1 MLKNIRVLFYIISG
15 CAFSSVYAQAATVT
29 NDIVSPSPAELVEEV
44 TEVETVPADVP
55 VEVVSVET
63 EEVSLVSEDVEE
75 TVGSEL
81 IDFSCVDMA
90 LPEVIRLFTRASGAN
105 IVATT
110 TEELKEAKVTVELKQ
125 VQWKP
130 ALNSILNMHNYEL
143 IQEDPTV
150 EIYVVGVKQ
159 PNALP
164 PISVETMFL
173 KYTTTGEMLPIVKNL
188 LAADDSR
195 AKISVFESRNA
206 MVIKSTE
213 SNLREIR
220 EIITS
225 IDIPSSQVSV
235 ETKFLELN
243 DRAAKQI
250 GIKWDSL
257 EEFGVNLSAGPFE
270 YSKMKMTDNATG
282 NENTDW
288 DIRRR
293 ADVLAETADY
303 NGNYNGDGS
312 TANGALDGYEGAYNP
327 DSVSGQTSPA
337 GSPYSLIDSI
347 DSGQDIVSDSLS
359 QFAEN
364 ITESQSAIL
373 NVDALNLVLSA
384 LQRTEG
390 VHMISNP
397 KMLVASGHKDAK
409 FGVGEREPIVKTT
422 IERGTTDSPGDKVTA
437 ELDTSINTEYITQG
451 YMRTGIE
458 LLVVPFVKTE
468 KYIQAEIAPSLIR
481 KTGEK
486 VVEGN
491 SWPIIA
497 VKEIKTLFTLQ
508 SGQTV
513 AIGGLTS
520 SSEEDTVTKIPFL
533 GDIPFIGKYLFS
545 HTSTDHKQ
553 TETIIFVTLSI
564 ADPDNLDENMGV
576 PEDSKLV
583 YKRLL
588 KQRLDK
594 KEFDKEY
601 NELKNAADEK
611 IRAIEAELSV
621 VDEDEMLA
629 EEQKK
634 LEVSEDNEKEAGN
647 K

>member
-206 MVIKSTE
+206 MVIKST
-213 SNLREIR
+213 
-220 EIITS
+220 
-225 IDIPSSQVSV
+225 
-235 ETKFLELN
+235 
-243 DRAAKQI
+243 
-250 GIKWDSL
+250 L